1 MVLRLNPDDDGIW
14 VFGTQSSG
22 ENDET
27 SILAE
32 GFVQLHFSVAGPYRH
47 LLLLWHLC
55 TFFNQQFLQTLLP
68 ETLHFPSL
76 SRPACQ
82 SCLRVLGPCRPKKST
97 DLEEQGL
104 FLGENMWTDWILPA
118 RFFALGIDFQLER
131 ISGILSI
138 LSCLS
143 LWEFRSKHPV
153 SRWKNQP
160 RVTGGAPFELQ
171 VVLLFAFILG
181 QCLSLGRY
189 SKKSV

>member
-27 SILAE
+27 SILVE
-32 GFVQLHFSVAGPYRH
+32 GFVQLHFFSGWALPASSVALAS
-47 LLLLWHLC
+47 LL
-55 TFFNQQFLQTLLP
+55 FLQSTVP
-68 ETLHFPSL
+68 SNTSTRDPSL
-76 SRPACQ
+76 SIPFQARLSKLLACTRTLQ
-82 SCLRVLGPCRPKKST
+82 AKKST